1 VEDQP
6 EPELVGLVS
15 DDEKQLVVV
24 RRRRLRM
31 LKTDEL
37 RNVEVI
43 GISELRSV

>member
-6 EPELVGLVS
+6 EPELAGLVS

-31 LKTDEL
+31 LKSNEL

-43 GISELRSV
+43 GVSELRSV